1 MIESKNGKPPM
12 EPADRELTKTI
23 NQFNILNTIRKAGLI
38 SRVEIAELTGQSR
51 AAVTN
56 ITARLIKEK
65 MIFEKETKTSP
76 TRGRRRIMLALNPQA
91 AHVVGVKLSAFQVS
105 FAVTNL
111 QADVLS
117 SLIVPVRTGKRTV
130 EFMADLIEE
139 GIRHCVAEARLS
151 MRKISGIGIGIPGL
165 IDSEKGIAYW
175 SPLYKRGNKTLRN
188 LIQARFKIRTYIE
201 NDANTVTL
209 AQQWFG
215 EGRDVDNFVVVTV
228 EHGIGMGIV
237 VNGQMHRG
245 VNRIGAEFGHLV
257 IRPGGAP
264 CRCGKR
270 GCIESYVADY
280 RILNNAI
287 EACKAGYW
295 KCNGVSSLTIEEVTD
310 IAKKGEPTLR
320 KIFKKAGEV
329 LGLGISGLV
338 QIFNPEKI
346 IIAGEGVRAGEL
358 LFTPMHK
365 MIKTHTTPQMIETL
379 QISIQNWKDTDWARG
394 AASLVLQELY
404 KSPLDRIRL
413 VI

>member
-1 MIESKNGKPPM
+1 MRSQGFCIITSINLMIESKNGKPPM

-165 IDSEKGIAYW
+165 IDSEKGIVYW
-175 SPLYKRGNKTLRN
+175 SPLYMMR
-188 LIQARFKIRTYIE
+188 IQSHWPS
-201 NDANTVTL
+201 NGL
-209 AQQWFG
+209 AK
-215 EGRDVDNFVVVTV
+215 
-228 EHGIGMGIV
+228 
-237 VNGQMHRG
+237 
-245 VNRIGAEFGHLV
+245 AET
-257 IRPGGAP
+257 
-264 CRCGKR
+264 
-270 GCIESYVADY
+270 
-280 RILNNAI
+280 
-287 EACKAGYW
+287 
-295 KCNGVSSLTIEEVTD
+295 LTI
-310 IAKKGEPTLR
+310 L
-320 KIFKKAGEV
+320 
-329 LGLGISGLV
+329 
-338 QIFNPEKI
+338 
-346 IIAGEGVRAGEL
+346 
-358 LFTPMHK
+358 
-365 MIKTHTTPQMIETL
+365 
-379 QISIQNWKDTDWARG
+379 WW
-394 AASLVLQELY
+394 
-404 KSPLDRIRL
+404 
-413 VI
+413 